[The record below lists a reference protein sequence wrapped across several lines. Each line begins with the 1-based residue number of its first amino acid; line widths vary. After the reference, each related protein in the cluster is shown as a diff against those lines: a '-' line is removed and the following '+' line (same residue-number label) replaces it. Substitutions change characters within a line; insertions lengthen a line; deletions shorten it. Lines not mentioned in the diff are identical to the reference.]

1 MALSPVRA
9 HFPDMEQLKLQHSIN
24 MVVVGTNIM
33 EEKGVVHTALTG
45 RMGRQSLGPMTG
57 STGAAISAIR
67 RPGRQRLSSPIPSGL
82 G

>member
-1 MALSPVRA
+1 
-9 HFPDMEQLKLQHSIN
+9 MEQLKLQHSIN

-33 EEKGVVHTALTG
+33 EAKGVAVTALTG
-45 RMGRQSLGPMTG
+45 RMGSQFLDPMTG

-67 RPGRQRLSSPIPSGL
+67 RPGRQRLKVRIPFEL